1 MAQRPR
7 DLATIWNAYPAR
19 KTGQI
24 TPLPDNEHTSQDGFT
39 LRRGGW
45 ERLGFQ
51 EGDHRANWSTRGLL
65 GELLCM
71 TWFSIPVILA

>member
-1 MAQRPR
+1 MAQQPR

-24 TPLPDNEHTSQDGFT
+24 TPLPDNKHTSQDGFT

-45 ERLGFQ
+45 ASR
-51 EGDHRANWSTRGLL
+51 RATTELTGAHEVSRGSF
-65 GELLCM
+65 C
-71 TWFSIPVILA
+71 A